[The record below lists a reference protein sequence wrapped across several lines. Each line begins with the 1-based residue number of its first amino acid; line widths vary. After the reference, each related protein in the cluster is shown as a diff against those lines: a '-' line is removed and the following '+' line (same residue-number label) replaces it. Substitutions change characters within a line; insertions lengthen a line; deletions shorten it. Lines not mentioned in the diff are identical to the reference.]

1 MFISPSSPRCVVRQ
15 LPTGLSASIPAWRNW
30 FVVLFLCVWLSG
42 WTFSGVSAGRSFVK
56 PGDDQLFEVLWLGGW
71 LLGELF
77 ALSIITWQ
85 LAGKEEIS
93 ISELRL
99 VHRVSAFGIGR
110 TREFATAQVED
121 TRVKRQPI
129 WPWFNQQS
137 WVPPWFGTGYGTLAF
152 DYGAKTYLMG
162 TGLEEAEA
170 KYIIA
175 QLAKRLPRRFTSPIA
190 A

>member
-1 MFISPSSPRCVVRQ
+1 
-15 LPTGLSASIPAWRNW
+15 
-30 FVVLFLCVWLSG
+30 
-42 WTFSGVSAGRSFVK
+42 
-56 PGDDQLFEVLWLGGW
+56 
-71 LLGELF
+71 LF

-85 LAGKEEIS
+85 LAGEEEIS

-110 TREFATAQVED
+110 TRVRHRSGRRHA
-121 TRVKRQPI
+121 VKRQPI
-129 WPWFNQQS
+129 WPWFHQQS